1 VAVTGGHTFSA
12 ISTGLL
18 HTCGLT
24 TGAAV
29 YCWGYGQ
36 DGELGDGTTGGSSS
50 PVAVAGGLTFTALSA
65 SGFHTCG
72 ITTNGTAYCWGANA
86 FGQLG
91 DGSTT
96 SSSVPVAVAGG
107 LTFSALA
114 SGANGLGLATG
125 RSNTAPA
132 GDEYT
137 CGVTTAQAAYCWGR
151 NRFGELGNGSTASSA
166 VPAAVGG
173 GLTFSALSA
182 SGVHTCGLA
191 TNGVAYCWGSNSNGQ
206 LGTGT
211 TISSSVPVKVA
222 GQP

>member
-1 VAVTGGHTFSA
+1 VAVTGGLTFSGVSA
-12 ISTGLL
+12 GLL

-36 DGELGDGTTGGSSS
+36 DGELGDGTTGSASF
-50 PVAVAGGLTFTALSA
+50 PVAVAGGLTFSALSI
-65 SGFHTCG
+65 SGDHTCG
-72 ITTNGTAYCWGANA
+72 IATNGAAYCWGANA

-91 DGSTT
+91 DGSTN

-114 SGANGLGLATG
+114 PGAKGPLG
-125 RSNTAPA
+125 

-137 CGVTTAQAAYCWGR
+137 CGVTTALDAYCWGR
-151 NRFGELGNGSTASSA
+151 NRFGELGNGSTVSSA
-166 VPAAVGG
+166 VPVAVTG
-173 GLTFSALSA
+173 GLTFTALSA
-182 SGVHTCGLA
+182 SGAHTCGLA
-191 TNGVAYCWGSNSNGQ
+191 MDGAAYCWGSNSDGQ